1 MIVSSISYLM
11 VKHFEPYSMET
22 KHLALK
28 GEIFTHRKEQNIL
41 STISIDEIIDE
52 SYGNISIHSTIR
64 DMIKIVNESNKTVFA
79 VHDDES
85 LFVGILELNDIKK
98 LILQKDIPEASSVS
112 ALVKHPS
119 EVIYFKDSVT
129 RLMKKFDDTNSWRL
143 PVLNAENKFVGF
155 ISKSKLFA
163 HYRKSLSE
171 NSDLYQD
178 F

>member
-1 MIVSSISYLM
+1 MAGLLCVYKKTLERNAPLCDR
-11 VKHFEPYSMET
+11 VF
-22 KHLALK
+22 L
-28 GEIFTHRKEQNIL
+28 HR
-41 STISIDEIIDE
+41 TISIDEIIDN
-52 SYGNISIHSTIR
+52 SYENISIHGTIR

-119 EVIYFKDSVT
+119 EVFYFKDSVT
-129 RLMKKFDDTNSWRL
+129 RLMKKFDDTNSWHL